1 MKHIFVFNPF
11 AGPGTVDTDSLR
23 KKLEGIGV
31 DFEIVSFLPEES
43 ITDFVLKRGMQS
55 PDETLRFYACGGDGT
70 IKRVADGVAKLKNA
84 ELSVYPIGSG
94 NDFVKYYG
102 GKESF
107 MDLEALCNSTA
118 HDIDIIKVGDEY
130 SVNITYFGFEA
141 SVADTMSKVR
151 RKKLIGGKNAY
162 TTGIVKALFTAMK
175 NRADIYVDGEKLND
189 GTFLLCTIGNS
200 SYVGGSFKCAPYAV
214 TNDGLLE
221 VNIVKP
227 ISIFSFVKLI
237 GAYEKG
243 THVGDPRFKK
253 ILTYRR
259 AKKVE
264 VKSNSEFSVC
274 LDGEIRTVNG
284 FSAEVVHNAIKFAS
298 PIYPEAN
305 RLQEEKE
312 KASV

>member
-70 IKRVADGVAKLKNA
+70 IKRVADGVVKLKNA

-94 NDFVKYYG
+94 NDFVKYYV

-107 MDLEALCNSTA
+107 LDLEALCNSTA

-130 SVNITYFGFEA
+130 SVNITNFGFEA

-200 SYVGGSFKCAPYAV
+200 SYVGGSFKCAPRSM
-214 TNDGLLE
+214 NDDGLLE
-221 VNIVKP
+221 VCCVKP
-227 ISIFSFVKLI
+227 IFPLRFFTLI
-237 GAYEKG
+237 GPYSRGEHLDAPKF
-243 THVGDPRFKK
+243 RK
-253 ILTYRR
+253 IVTYRQS
-259 AKKVE
+259 KKVE
-264 VKSNSEFSVC
+264 IHAKGDFWLS
-274 LDGEIRTVNG
+274 LDGELINQSDTCI
-284 FSAEVVHNAIKFAS
+284 EVIPGALRFAV
-298 PIYPEAN
+298 PEN
-305 RLQEEKE
+305 
-312 KASV
+312 